1 MGRVLDT
8 LSVTQGADTGRIVSL
23 GGVMLIGSPVTA
35 ETRYAVAMA
44 RAAIR
49 PALVLALVWL
59 LVSMVMTVLLAP
71 QLGVR
76 GLAWLALQDA
86 LCVFGCGWEI
96 RRAWRLQQHIRD
108 TSVEP

>member
-1 MGRVLDT
+1 MERM
-8 LSVTQGADTGRIVSL
+8 VSL
-23 GGVMLIGSPVTA
+23 GGVMIIGSPCNRH

-96 RRAWRLQQHIRD
+96 RRAWWLQQHIRD